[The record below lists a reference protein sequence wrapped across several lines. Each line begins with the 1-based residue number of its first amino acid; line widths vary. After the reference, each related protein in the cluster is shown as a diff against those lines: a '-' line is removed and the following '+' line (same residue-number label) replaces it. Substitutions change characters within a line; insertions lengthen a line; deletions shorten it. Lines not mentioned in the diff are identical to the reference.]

1 MRTREGFPGWAG
13 ASLQVSPAE
22 RFPVFAV
29 TRTRRMADDH
39 SPSTQDSSR
48 ACPDLLFRHVDMLAG
63 VIGPRY
69 PGNRGTMAATAG
81 YIEGQLK
88 ALGLTVARETYDING
103 ESVHNLVVNIPG
115 THLPNDIVILG
126 AHYDS
131 TPTTPGADDN
141 GSAVA
146 VLIETARLLK
156 DIIPR
161 RSIRFVAFACEESP
175 YFHTGEMGSMIHA
188 QGCVERRE
196 NVVAM
201 LCLEMVGYFVD
212 GENSQQVPPA
222 IPKWLRRLFPS
233 RGNFLAAVANPRSWK
248 LCWQFRRGFKK
259 ATRFPLFSIVLPE
272 RIPEIHLSDHRS
284 FWQHG
289 FPALMLTD
297 TSFLRNPNYHQWT
310 DTADT
315 LDYNRMA
322 QVTLG
327 VVSAVRRISGASGS

>member
-1 MRTREGFPGWAG
+1 M
-13 ASLQVSPAE
+13 ASGHSCSDQEFSPTLPE
-22 RFPVFAV
+22 R
-29 TRTRRMADDH
+29 
-39 SPSTQDSSR
+39 
-48 ACPDLLFRHVDMLAG
+48 LFRHVDMLAS
-63 VIGPRY
+63 VIGPRF
-69 PGNRGTMAATAG
+69 PGKRGTMQATAA
-81 YIEGQLK
+81 YIESELK
-88 ALGLTVARETYDING
+88 ALGLTVTRERYDIDG
-103 ESVHNLVVNIPG
+103 QPIDNLVVNMPG
-115 THLPNDIVILG
+115 THRPDEIVILG

-156 DIIPR
+156 GFAPR
-161 RSIRFVAFACEESP
+161 RTVRFVAFACEESP

-188 QGCVERRE
+188 QGCADRRE

-212 GENSQQVPPA
+212 GRNSQQVPPA
-222 IPKWLRRLFPS
+222 IPKWLRCLFPS

-272 RIPEIHLSDHRS
+272 LIPEIHLSDHRG
-284 FWQHG
+284 FWLQG

-310 DTADT
+310 DTPDT
-315 LDYNRMA
+315 LDYDRMA
-322 QVTLG
+322 QVTIG
-327 VVSAVRRISGASGS
+327 VAGAVRRISGCN

>member
-1 MRTREGFPGWAG
+1 MIPG
-13 ASLQVSPAE
+13 
-22 RFPVFAV
+22 
-29 TRTRRMADDH
+29 H
-39 SPSTQDSSR
+39 SNSNQALPQTL
-48 ACPDLLFRHVDMLAG
+48 PDRLFRHVDMLAG

-81 YIEGQLK
+81 YIESELN
-88 ALGLTVARETYDING
+88 AVGLSVTRETYNING
-103 ESVHNLVVNIPG
+103 ESTENIIVNIPG
-115 THLPNDIVILG
+115 THIPDEIVILG

-156 DIIPR
+156 SIAPR
-161 RSIRFVAFACEESP
+161 RTVRFVAFACEESP

-212 GENSQQVPPA
+212 EKNSQQVPPA
-222 IPKWLRRLFPS
+222 IPKWLRWLFPS

-284 FWQHG
+284 FWLQG

-297 TSFLRNPNYHQWT
+297 TRPRRPN
-310 DTADT
+310 
-315 LDYNRMA
+315 
-322 QVTLG
+322 
-327 VVSAVRRISGASGS
+327 

>member
-1 MRTREGFPGWAG
+1 
-13 ASLQVSPAE
+13 
-22 RFPVFAV
+22 
-29 TRTRRMADDH
+29 MAHDQ
-39 SPSTQDSSR
+39 SPSNKESPR
-48 ACPDLLFRHVDMLAG
+48 ARPDLLFRHVDMLAG

-81 YIEGQLK
+81 YIEAELK
-88 ALGLTVARETYDING
+88 ALGLSVTRETYDING
-103 ESVHNLVVNIPG
+103 ESIDNLIVNIAG
-115 THLPNDIVILG
+115 THHPNDIVILG

-146 VLIETARLLK
+146 VLIETARLLQG
-156 DIIPR
+156 ITPR
-161 RSIRFVAFACEESP
+161 STVRFVAFACEESP

-188 QGCVERRE
+188 QGCSDRRE

-212 GENSQQVPPA
+212 EKNSQQVPPT
-222 IPKWLRRLFPS
+222 IPKWLRWLFPS

-259 ATRFPLFSIVLPE
+259 ATDFPLLSIVLPE
-272 RIPEIHLSDHRS
+272 RIPEIHLSDHRG
-284 FWQHG
+284 FWLQG

-297 TSFLRNPNYHQWT
+297 TSFLRNPNYHQCT

-315 LDYNRMA
+315 LDYDRMA
-322 QVTLG
+322 QVTIG
-327 VVSAVRRISGASGS
+327 VASAVRKISGATGT